1 MEFNNFCFDKELI
14 LKKAL
19 KLNSP
24 SRLCL
29 EHDAFTHGAVSFL
42 ILPYKGTNKPYNL
55 VLIKRT
61 HRKGDKHSGEMS
73 FPGGKFER
81 KKDNTYLDT
90 ALRET
95 EEELGIPRENI
106 KILGALNDHI
116 TPKFFII
123 TPIIAYINPEQSMI
137 KQESEVREII
147 KIPIT
152 FFANKKNYK
161 ERQYHLGENKIAVGK
176 YVYRPSNDKKYTIF
190 GATSHIIVSFLQR
203 IYDLQLMKP
212 GYRRL
217 DCDDLNKKNERKI
230 NSSYP

>member
-1 MEFNNFCFDKELI
+1 MDLKDFCFNRDLI

-19 KLNSP
+19 KLNSS
-24 SRLCL
+24 SRLCFQ
-29 EHDAFTHGAVSFL
+29 DKAFTHGAVSFL
-42 ILPYKGTNKPYNL
+42 ILPHKNKTKPYYL

-61 HRKGDKHSGEMS
+61 HRKEDKHSGEMS
-73 FPGGKFER
+73 FPGGKFE
-81 KKDNTYLDT
+81 KEKDNDYLDT

-95 EEELGIPRENI
+95 EEELGIPREKI

-123 TPIIAYINPEQSMI
+123 TPIIAYINYDQPMI
-137 KQESEVREII
+137 KQESEVREIV

-152 FFANKKNYK
+152 FFANKRNYK

-217 DCDDLNKKNERKI
+217 DCDDLNKKNESKI

>member
-1 MEFNNFCFDKELI
+1 MDFNNFFFNKELI

-19 KLNSP
+19 KLDSS
-24 SRLCL
+24 SRLRL
-29 EHDAFTHGAVSFL
+29 EHEAFTHGAVSFL
-42 ILPYKGTNKPYNL
+42 ILPHKENTKAYNL

-106 KILGALNDHI
+106 KILGSLNDHI

-123 TPIIAYINPEQSMI
+123 TPIIAYINHNQTMV
-137 KQESEVREII
+137 KQESEVKEIV

-152 FFANKKNYK
+152 FFANRKNYK
-161 ERQYHLGENKIAVGK
+161 ERQYHLGENRIAVGK
-176 YVYRPSNDKKYTIF
+176 YVYRPSNEKKYTIF

-203 IYDLQLMKP
+203 IYDLRLMKP

-217 DCDDLNKKNERKI
+217 DCDDLNKKNEKRI